1 MYKPHIQQRIST
13 YIYIDMC
20 IYIYIYRLSNSTV
33 KEQTIS
39 MRKWAKDMKISH
51 TNDDMYIQVFT
62 EMVFTVQNN
71 VLFLRLVK

>member
-1 MYKPHIQQRIST
+1 
-13 YIYIDMC
+13 
-20 IYIYIYRLSNSTV
+20 
-33 KEQTIS
+33 
-39 MRKWAKDMKISH
+39 MKISH